1 MTWIND
7 TKSKAR
13 LSAKFTAGLIISAA
27 LVLGTIAAPALAAP
41 DHAGWGDHDNHRG
54 NHRQGWN
61 RDHYRAPPV
70 VYGGYYRGGYGYY
83 PPPVVYG
90 PNIGV
95 SVPGISVGIW

>member
-1 MTWIND
+1 MTSLND
-7 TKSKAR
+7 TKSKVR
-13 LSAKFTAGLIISAA
+13 LSVKLAAGLAISAA
-27 LVLGTIAAPALAAP
+27 LVLGTLAAAPA
-41 DHAGWGDHDNHRG
+41 HAGWGDNNNHRG

-61 RDHYRAPPV
+61 RGHYRAPPV
-70 VYGGYYRGGYGYY
+70 VYGAYYGGGYGYY